1 MNIYSNMTKVV
12 KQDYLNI
19 TNKFT
24 RSYIFGKRLKHVRML
39 KTIKFDI
46 LQALSW
52 GRRHTVYLFS
62 ENGLSTQLDAAWM
75 QLLVNLFVILS

>member
-1 MNIYSNMTKVV
+1 MNIYSNMTKVI

-46 LQALSW
+46 LQALS
-52 GRRHTVYLFS
+52 
-62 ENGLSTQLDAAWM
+62 
-75 QLLVNLFVILS
+75 